1 MIIKKI
7 LACIA
12 LLLIIVVAGVAIH
25 NRKHQYSVYVIKSE
39 QGWGYDILQGKRL
52 IIHQPYMPGV
62 SGQVAFEN
70 KNSARKTGQ
79 LVVKKIKNKK
89 TPTVNIDELNSII
102 KNTD

>member
-7 LACIA
+7 LAGIA
-12 LLLIIVVAGVAIH
+12 LLLIIVVAGISIY
-25 NRKHQYSVYVIKSE
+25 NRKYQFSVKVIKNE

-52 IIHQPYMPGV
+52 IIHQPYMPGI

-89 TPTVNIDELNSII
+89 PPAVNIDELNSII
-102 KNTD
+102 KSTD

>member
-7 LACIA
+7 LAGIA
-12 LLLIIVVAGVAIH
+12 FLLFIVVAGISIY
-25 NRKHQYSVYVIKSE
+25 NRKYQFSVKVIKNE

-52 IIHQPYMPGV
+52 IIHQPYMPGI

-89 TPTVNIDELNSII
+89 PPAVNIDELNSII
-102 KNTD
+102 KRTD

>member
-7 LACIA
+7 LAGIA
-12 LLLIIVVAGVAIH
+12 LLLIIVVAGISIY
-25 NRKHQYSVYVIKSE
+25 NRKYQFSVKVIKNE

-52 IIHQPYMPGV
+52 IIHQPYMPGI

-89 TPTVNIDELNSII
+89 PPAVNIDELNSII
-102 KNTD
+102 KRTD

>member
-7 LACIA
+7 LAGIA
-12 LLLIIVVAGVAIH
+12 LLLIIVVAGISIY
-25 NRKHQYSVYVIKSE
+25 NRKYQFSVKVIKNE

-52 IIHQPYMPGV
+52 IIHQPYMPGI

-89 TPTVNIDELNSII
+89 PPAVNIDKLNSII
-102 KNTD
+102 KRTD

>member
-12 LLLIIVVAGVAIH
+12 LLLIIVVAGVSIH

-52 IIHQPYMPGV
+52 IIHQPYMPGI

-102 KNTD
+102 KNSD